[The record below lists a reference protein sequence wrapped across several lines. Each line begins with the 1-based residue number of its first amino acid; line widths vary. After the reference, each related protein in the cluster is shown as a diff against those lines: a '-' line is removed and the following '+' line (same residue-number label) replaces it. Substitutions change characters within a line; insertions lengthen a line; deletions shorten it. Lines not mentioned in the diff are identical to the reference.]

1 MVKKFAESSAVVKND
16 YVVSARLLL
25 SLFQTLVI
33 EGLLPFYA
41 NIKAVHILDRDI
53 DQHVNRS
60 SQYFSWVVD
69 WLFGLN
75 I

>member
-1 MVKKFAESSAVVKND
+1 MVKEFAESSAVVKND
-16 YVVSARLLL
+16 NVVSARLLL

-41 NIKAVHILDRDI
+41 NFKVVHILDRRV
-53 DQHVNRS
+53 DQHVNCS